1 MAAPRPSRDLSPAG
15 RPSGAASVPAA
26 RAPEGADGAPRP
38 RFAGALVRSIGARA
52 VTLPVTAVTNLAL
65 AHTVVGAVGVP
76 GYAQF
81 ALVTTLPAVLP
92 LTDLGAGAA
101 ITEAVAHD
109 TSRERRLV
117 RGAVLTSARNLM
129 CAGAVIAV
137 LGVTLA
143 LFGMW
148 DTLLGEAARPGSD
161 LTVAVA
167 AVLFGC
173 SMPLGLSRSVLLAV
187 NRNDVAFL
195 LQGVGSVLLLALVL
209 LAARLGAPT
218 GAFVAAA
225 FLSQCLVSAAGG
237 VLAGRYLG
245 MPLLGMTVGS
255 VRASAVRERA
265 PIAHL
270 ALPMTVITAATAV
283 AYATDRLVLSHT
295 ADAAAV
301 AGYSAGAQFF
311 APASSLLGAAGLPL
325 WALFARRRRS
335 PAAPRRQLA
344 AFTVCFAAG
353 SLVVGV
359 GIVVLGP
366 LAGTWM
372 MHERIQVGTGLM
384 AAFAAL
390 LFVQAVAYPATMW
403 ATDEAGLRFQAVAC
417 SLMAAVNLAVSI
429 PLARLGAE
437 GPVIGSVA
445 AYALLVLV
453 PTLFRAFRPWT
464 APPSARGH
472 HRVSPQRSS
481 P

>member
-1 MAAPRPSRDLSPAG
+1 MAAPRPSRDLRPAG
-15 RPSGAASVPAA
+15 RPPGSVPVPAA
-26 RAPEGADGAPRP
+26 RTPEGGDGAPRP
-38 RFAGALVRSIGARA
+38 RFAGAVVRSVVARA

-101 ITEAVAHD
+101 ITEAVARD
-109 TSRERRLV
+109 TSPERRLV
-117 RGAVLTSARNLM
+117 RGAVLAAARNLM
-129 CAGAVIAV
+129 CAGAVVAV

-148 DTLLGEAARPGSD
+148 DTLLGRGAQQGSD
-161 LTVAVA
+161 ATVALA

-195 LQGVGSVLLLALVL
+195 LQGAGSALLFALVL
-209 LAARLGAPT
+209 GAARLGAPT
-218 GAFVAAA
+218 GAFVAVA
-225 FLSQCLVSAAGG
+225 FASQCLVSAAGG

-245 MPLLGMTVGS
+245 MPLLGMTMGS
-255 VRASAVRERA
+255 VRASAVRDRT

-270 ALPMTVITAATAV
+270 ALPMAVVTAATAV

-295 ADAAAV
+295 ADASAV

-335 PAAPRRQLA
+335 PGTPRRQLV
-344 AFTVCFAAG
+344 AFTAWFAAG
-353 SLVVGV
+353 GLAVGA
-359 GIVVLGP
+359 GITVLGP

-372 MHERIQVGTGLM
+372 MHERIRVGTGLM

-390 LFVQAVAYPATMW
+390 LFVQAVAYPSTMW
-403 ATDEAGLRFQAVAC
+403 ATDAAGLRFQAVVC

-429 PLARLGAE
+429 PLARLGAA

-445 AYALLVLV
+445 SYAVFVLV
-453 PTLFRAFRPWT
+453 PTLFRAFRRPAS
-464 APPSARGH
+464 APPARRR

-481 P
+481 S